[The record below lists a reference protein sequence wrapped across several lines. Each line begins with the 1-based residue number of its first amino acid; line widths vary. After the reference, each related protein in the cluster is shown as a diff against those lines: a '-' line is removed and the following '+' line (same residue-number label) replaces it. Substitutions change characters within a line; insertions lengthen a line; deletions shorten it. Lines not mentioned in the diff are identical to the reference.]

1 MKTLTSLVGGPWLS
15 ISLPY
20 RYYISSEVSEVCI
33 NLKTNLLMPWH
44 PEIFLRVKECPAYSE
59 RTKNLLFMHSTFG
72 TKEYIHYSVSV
83 KGYIQYQ
90 RVYSAPIKG
99 YIQYQRVYSVSKGI
113 FSINGYIQYQRVY
126 SVSKGIFSIKEYVQ
140 PKGIF
145 SKKEYIHSVPM
156 GTVHRCTIG
165 LGNCWVKTIFFSKTL
180 YL

>member
-1 MKTLTSLVGGPWLS
+1 MTSRNFLA
-15 ISLPY
+15 
-20 RYYISSEVSEVCI
+20 SEGMSCLQRE
-33 NLKTNLLMPWH
+33 NKKPT
-44 PEIFLRVKECPAYSE
+44 
-59 RTKNLLFMHSTFG
+59 FMHSTFG